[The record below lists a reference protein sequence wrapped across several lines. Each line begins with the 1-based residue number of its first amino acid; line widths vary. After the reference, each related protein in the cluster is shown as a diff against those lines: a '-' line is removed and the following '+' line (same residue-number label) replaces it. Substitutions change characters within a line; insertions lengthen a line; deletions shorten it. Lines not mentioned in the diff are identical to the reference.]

1 MSRKELLANTAEFAL
16 SSAHTVAFHRGLG
29 NPLHPT
35 SANPTKRYL
44 NADVL
49 GVYSKTAYAK
59 PNIAVVA
66 NGVVPEDLKKWVG
79 EFFTDTSAG
88 PSEGEKQKNAWGS
101 APTKYHGG
109 EERIGNTVGNAMV
122 LGFPGSGSVTGPNFK
137 PELSV
142 LAALLGG
149 QSTIKW
155 TPGFS
160 LLSRATEA
168 YPQAHIL
175 TEHHTYSDAGL
186 MTVTITGQA
195 TQVRGAS
202 KEVVKALKNT
212 ATGKIEQEDIKKAK
226 ALAKFRALESGQLIA
241 TGIELTGAG
250 LIKGGKPYQL
260 DEIAKSLE
268 SVTDEQVRKVSGS
281 SIVSILDG

>member
-1 MSRKELLANTAEFAL
+1 MSRKELLSNAAEYAL

-44 NADVL
+44 NPDLLSA
-49 GVYSKTAYAK
+49 YSREAFAK
-59 PNIAVVA
+59 SNIAVVT
-66 NGVVPEDLKKWVG
+66 NGVVPEELKKWVG
-79 EFFTDTSAG
+79 EFFTETSTG
-88 PSEGEKQKNAWGS
+88 LEEGEKSS
-101 APTKYHGG
+101 AGTAATKYHGG
-109 EERIGNTVGNAMV
+109 EERIGHTSDNAMV
-122 LGFPGSGSVTGPNFK
+122 LAFPGSSSVTGPEYK

-149 QSTIKW
+149 ESTIKW

-168 YPQAHIL
+168 YPQAHIT

-186 MTVTITGQA
+186 MTVTIKGQA
-195 TQVRGAS
+195 AQVRGAS
-202 KEVVKALKNT
+202 REVVKALKNT
-212 ATGKIEQEDIKKAK
+212 AAGKIEQDDIKKAK
-226 ALAKFRALESGQLIA
+226 ALAKFKALESGQLIA

-260 DEIAKSLE
+260 DEIAKSLDKVTE
-268 SVTDEQVRKVSGS
+268 QQVKSVSE
-281 SIVSILDG
+281 